1 MKFKQV
7 LAGLLVGAMVVTS
20 APVSGLGALSA
31 LAAAD
36 EEDSRATLDAPSISV
51 TAPADGKTPADAV
64 SLDHTTSP
72 QIFEDVAADS
82 ATLTTEN
89 LTVTKETVTSENGEE
104 EIQAFSGKITAAN
117 DGTNNSKFDISG
129 NNTQVVIK
137 LKIKPNK
144 ITGKTWLIGKMDN
157 QYGIQIDGDKKQI
170 NFYSENPLVSGEQWT
185 QWPDIHYSFTDDFWG
200 QWHEIVAVYTG
211 SKMQLFVDGNAGEL
225 TSGRPESATW
235 KADSNSVF
243 TLGYNVAKEASLTS
257 PYSGQFAD
265 VEMYTYDGTDTIGE
279 NAAYADI
286 NTALAK
292 MTKIFDLNAQA
303 EDENAAPNY
312 TVESTN
318 WTSDGESVDTF
329 EEDGVYD
336 LEVVLK
342 AKDGYKFTEDNKP
355 TDISLGEDETIGL
368 KTAEVSKDGTTM
380 TLICRF
386 GGSDV
391 KYEPLDSEVLT
402 GHADSEETVEENSGA
417 QGKAELAVDG
427 DEDTYWHSQYSAG
440 LGGNNVVLGN
450 DDTKQNK
457 NNNYYIDLGEGE
469 TTYTVSQVTYVPRT
483 KDGLVTGNGYI
494 TKCNVYTSSD
504 TEAEDSEKEWTLAG
518 TGEWTYTDANVKR
531 SVVFDKVAK
540 GVTSIKIEVLGTEGE
555 AGNNKFI
562 NAAEFG
568 VVGAEETEIG
578 EGSVLGKPDITVTA
592 PVKDAEPEDAKTDEN
607 WGYEANS
614 EWTGKDGVAVTKF
627 EAGQEYTLTLKL
639 TATDSNTFDK
649 TSIPETIHVG
659 DEKVDVEASKVTISP
674 DGKTMTLIFTFSV
687 PADAVQYAKL
697 TGLTGEADSEELTGE
712 PNGNGPIVKALDGK
726 TDTYWHTNWKD
737 DTAPKAATDGTKLTG
752 NNNYV
757 ITLAKPSTVTAVTYV
772 PRNGYERSSGKV
784 NNGAIEQCNVYVT
797 TDGTTW
803 KPAGTI
809 GESNAW
815 SYVNQGAAGADQNF
829 VEKTVTFDK
838 AYADVTKVKIEAIKT
853 AGPQPNEFINA
864 AEFGVIGKEDEGAP
878 TVSAARKALA
888 EALEA
893 AKAVE
898 AEEKYT
904 AESYATYKA
913 ALATANAITEA
924 STDEEVQ
931 AAADELKDAID
942 NLEKKPEVPDEDK
955 TEITA
960 PTISYTA
967 PEAGEYAKAAT
978 VGTTAEAAHHETVAD
993 QAEKP
998 ATLEKADSSVETTVA
1013 YDTGVWGFTGR
1024 LIAPVAGTNNDKFD
1038 ISGTTPMAMRL
1049 KVKLPSNSNNVQLIG
1064 KMDYQY
1070 GVQVNGS
1077 TKKVILYCCDTNSEW
1092 PEVSYSFDDTFWDTW
1107 HDILVVYTGTG
1118 MQLYVDGNAA
1128 TPTSGRPNAAAGYT
1142 VTWKSYNTSV
1152 FGIGYNAQ
1160 KTIDK
1165 TENGVILKT
1174 LDQIGG
1180 KVADIQLYSGTDYTN
1195 GLTKDYEAVSNILD
1209 TVTPNVNI
1217 TVTPYDVKTTWA
1229 AGDEVLAG
1237 GAKFASGTSYTA
1249 TTVFTAHEGFT
1260 FAENSKPSVAGAT
1273 VTVSDDGKTMTV
1285 TKTFEKT
1292 AEVTCSC
1299 ALSEITGVEDQTVA
1313 LDVADSKSVKLEPK
1327 ATATPCRVD
1336 GHNGTVVY
1344 TYAVKTAGNT
1354 GATVTTDGTVTVTA
1368 AGTAKIT
1375 VTATLSREG
1384 EESIV
1389 KTKDV
1394 TLTVTSDKASAVEK
1408 NELQNMVN
1416 DVADKLEDEE
1426 NYTAES
1432 YEELKKAVAEA
1443 NKLLKDSKAS
1453 KDQIKAAKDAIETAK
1468 NGLVTKRAAAKKKLG
1483 DLLDE
1488 VAKLDKN
1495 LYTVESYNAMVVA
1508 DEEAVAAYN
1517 KADATE
1523 EELTKVYNAL
1533 TKAQDKLVFKLD
1545 QAKNE
1550 AAKALEAAKAI
1561 YEAGQ
1566 KDYDDASWT
1575 AFGNAYNALKNADE
1589 KANAATLTT
1598 LIKALTKAQGALTV
1612 KKDETP
1618 KPVEEVKLDAPAVKA
1633 VKAKAAKGGVTV
1645 TVTIEPVKDAASYDV
1660 YRVVKGK
1667 ATKVGTTAAGK
1678 TAVTDTTA
1686 IRGASY
1692 YAVAVSADG
1701 KTVSKA
1707 GAAVAVKLAKAPKI
1721 KKASAGTKTVKL
1733 TWKKAKGTKVVVYR
1747 STKKNSGYKKVATS
1761 KKGVASLVNKKL
1773 KAGKTYYY
1781 KIATVKGKTVSAM
1794 SKAKRVKTK
1803 K

>member
-36 EEDSRATLDAPSISV
+36 EEDSRAILDAPSISV
-51 TAPADGKTPADAV
+51 TAPADGETPANAV

-72 QIFEDVAADS
+72 QVFEDAADDPV
-82 ATLTTEN
+82 TLTSSN
-89 LTVTKETVTSENGEE
+89 LTVTKEKDDNDED
-104 EIQAFSGKITAAN
+104 IQAFSGQITAE
-117 DGTNNSKFDISG
+117 NSNVVGGKFDITG
-129 NNTQVVIK
+129 TTPAVIK
-137 LKIKPNK
+137 FRMKADKVSD
-144 ITGKTWLIGKMDN
+144 TTWLVGKMDK
-157 QYGIQIDGDKKQI
+157 QYGIQIATD
-170 NFYSENPLVSGEQWT
+170 NLAFYSRNNGDL
-185 QWPDIHYSFTDDFWG
+185 WPEADYTITDDFWG
-200 QWHEIVAVYTG
+200 KWHEIVAVYTG
-211 SKMQLFVDGNAGEL
+211 NRLKLFVDGKEGTLRND
-225 TSGRPESATW
+225 RPETAAWISYSDCPFTIGYNTEKKNGSASKNPYEGKFADMSVYSGGDAISASAT
-235 KADSNSVF
+235 
-243 TLGYNVAKEASLTS
+243 
-257 PYSGQFAD
+257 
-265 VEMYTYDGTDTIGE
+265 YD
-279 NAAYADI
+279 DI
-286 NTALAK
+286 NKNLAN
-292 MTKIFDLNAQA
+292 MTKIFDVNAQA

-402 GHADSEETVEENSGA
+402 GHADSEETTGEFNGT

-427 DEDTYWHSQYSAG
+427 DEDTYWHSQYSTG

-697 TGLTGEADSEELTGE
+697 TGLTGAADSEELEHDGKGE
-712 PNGNGPIVKALDGK
+712 DGAIGNALDGEIS
-726 TDTYWHTNWKD
+726 TYWHTNWSD
-737 DTAPKAATDGTKLTG
+737 DSKTKVTYADGKLTG
-752 NNNYV
+752 NNTYT
-757 ITLAKPSTVTAVTYV
+757 ITLEKPATVTAFTYM
-772 PRNGYERSSGKV
+772 PRNHYDKSG
-784 NNGAIEQCNVYVT
+784 NIANGAIMEGKVYVQT
-797 TDGTTW
+797 KGSTKW
-803 KPAGTI
+803 IEAGTI
-809 GESNAW
+809 SGWTYPNKGT
-815 SYVNQGAAGADQNF
+815 NGADENF
-829 VEKTVTFDK
+829 KEKTVTFAQ
-838 AYADVTKVKIEAIKT
+838 AYAGVTKVKVKATQT
-853 AGPQPNEFINA
+853 AGAEANKYINA

-931 AAADELKDAID
+931 AAADALQDAI
-942 NLEKKPEVPDEDK
+942 NKLKKKPEVPDEDK
-955 TEITA
+955 TEITV
-960 PTISYTA
+960 PTVSYTA

-998 ATLEKADSSVETTVA
+998 AALEKADSSVETTVA

-1165 TENGVILKT
+1165 TENGVTLKT

-1394 TLTVTSDKASAVEK
+1394 TLTVTSNKASAVEK

-1488 VAKLDKN
+1488 VAKLDKS

-1561 YEAGQ
+1561 YDAGQ
-1566 KDYDDASWT
+1566 KDYDDASWK
-1575 AFGNAYNALKNADE
+1575 AFSDAYNALKNADE
-1589 KANAATLTT
+1589 KTDAAALTT
-1598 LIKALTKAQGALTV
+1598 LIKALSKAQAALTV
-1612 KKDETP
+1612 KKAETP
-1618 KPVEEVKLDAPAVKA
+1618 KPEVKLAAPAVKT

-1645 TVTIEPVKDAASYDV
+1645 TVTVEPVKDAAAYDV

-1667 ATKVGTTAAGK
+1667 AVKVGTTAAGK
-1678 TAVTDTTA
+1678 TVVTDTTA

-1701 KTVSKA
+1701 RTVSKA
-1707 GAAVAVKLAKAPKI
+1707 GAAVAVQLAKAPKI
-1721 KKASAGTKTVKL
+1721 KKASAGSKSVKL

-1747 STKKNSGYKKVATS
+1747 STKKNSGYKKAATS
-1761 KKGVASLVNKKL
+1761 RKGAASLVNKKV

-1794 SKAKRVKTK
+1794 SKAKKVKIK

>member
-36 EEDSRATLDAPSISV
+36 EEDSRAILDAPSISV

-494 TKCNVYTSSD
+494 TKCNIYTSSD

-697 TGLTGEADSEELTGE
+697 TGLTGAADSEELTGE

-784 NNGAIEQCNVYVT
+784 NNGAIEQCNVYVRT
-797 TDGTTW
+797 VGTTW
-803 KPAGTI
+803 KLAGTI

-864 AEFGVIGKEDEGAP
+864 AEFGVIGKGD
-878 TVSAARKALA
+878 
-888 EALEA
+888 
-893 AKAVE
+893 
-898 AEEKYT
+898 
-904 AESYATYKA
+904 
-913 ALATANAITEA
+913 
-924 STDEEVQ
+924 
-931 AAADELKDAID
+931 
-942 NLEKKPEVPDEDK
+942 
-955 TEITA
+955 
-960 PTISYTA
+960 
-967 PEAGEYAKAAT
+967 
-978 VGTTAEAAHHETVAD
+978 GT
-993 QAEKP
+993 P
-998 ATLEKADSSVETTVA
+998 
-1013 YDTGVWGFTGR
+1013 G
-1024 LIAPVAGTNNDKFD
+1024 
-1038 ISGTTPMAMRL
+1038 
-1049 KVKLPSNSNNVQLIG
+1049 
-1064 KMDYQY
+1064 
-1070 GVQVNGS
+1070 
-1077 TKKVILYCCDTNSEW
+1077 
-1092 PEVSYSFDDTFWDTW
+1092 
-1107 HDILVVYTGTG
+1107 
-1118 MQLYVDGNAA
+1118 
-1128 TPTSGRPNAAAGYT
+1128 
-1142 VTWKSYNTSV
+1142 
-1152 FGIGYNAQ
+1152 
-1160 KTIDK
+1160 
-1165 TENGVILKT
+1165 
-1174 LDQIGG
+1174 
-1180 KVADIQLYSGTDYTN
+1180 
-1195 GLTKDYEAVSNILD
+1195 
-1209 TVTPNVNI
+1209 
-1217 TVTPYDVKTTWA
+1217 
-1229 AGDEVLAG
+1229 
-1237 GAKFASGTSYTA
+1237 
-1249 TTVFTAHEGFT
+1249 
-1260 FAENSKPSVAGAT
+1260 
-1273 VTVSDDGKTMTV
+1273 
-1285 TKTFEKT
+1285 
-1292 AEVTCSC
+1292 EVTCSC
-1299 ALSEITGVEDQTVA
+1299 ALSEITGVQDQTVA

-1327 ATATPCRVD
+1327 ATATTCRVD
-1336 GHNGTVVY
+1336 GHDGTVVY
-1344 TYAVKTAGNT
+1344 TYAVKSAGNT
-1354 GATVTTDGTVTVTA
+1354 GATVTTDGKVTVND
-1368 AGTAKIT
+1368 AGTAVIT
-1375 VTATLSREG
+1375 VTATLSRKG
-1384 EESIV
+1384 EEALV

-1394 TLTVTSDKASAVEK
+1394 TLTVTSNKASAAEK
-1408 NELQNMVN
+1408 NELKNMV
-1416 DVADKLEDEE
+1416 DSVAAQIADED

-1432 YEELKKAVAEA
+1432 YQKLKTAVAEA
-1443 NKLLKDSKAS
+1443 NRLISSGSAS
-1453 KDQIKAAKDAIETAK
+1453 KEQI
-1468 NGLVTKRAAAKKKLG
+1468 AAAKQ
-1483 DLLDE
+1483 
-1488 VAKLDKN
+1488 AI
-1495 LYTVESYNAMVVA
+1495 
-1508 DEEAVAAYN
+1508 
-1517 KADATE
+1517 ADA
-1523 EELTKVYNAL
+1523 KG
-1533 TKAQDKLVFKLD
+1533 KLVLKSD
-1545 QAKNE
+1545 ADAKAE
-1550 AAKALEAAKAI
+1550 AAKALEAAKAT

-1566 KDYDDASWT
+1566 KDYDDASWK
-1575 AFGNAYNALKNADE
+1575 AFGDAYNALKNADA
-1589 KANAATLTT
+1589 KAEAATLKALTA
-1598 LIKALTKAQGALTV
+1598 ALTKAQGALTV
-1612 KKDETP
+1612 KKTETP
-1618 KPVEEVKLDAPAVKA
+1618 KPAEEVKLDAPAVKE
-1633 VKAKAAKGGVTV
+1633 VKAKAAKGGVTITV
-1645 TVTIEPVKDAASYDV
+1645 TVEPVKDAAAYDV

-1667 ATKVGTTAAGK
+1667 AARVGTTAAGK
-1678 TAVTDTTA
+1678 TVVTDTTA

-1721 KKASAGTKTVKL
+1721 KKATAGSRNAKL

-1794 SKAKRVKTK
+1794 SKAKRVKIK

>member
-51 TAPADGKTPADAV
+51 TAPADGETPANAV

-72 QIFEDVAADS
+72 QVFEDAADDPV
-82 ATLTTEN
+82 TLTSSN
-89 LTVTKETVTSENGEE
+89 LTVTKEKDDNDED
-104 EIQAFSGKITAAN
+104 IQAFSGQITAE
-117 DGTNNSKFDISG
+117 NSDVVGGKFDITG
-129 NNTQVVIK
+129 TTPAVIK
-137 LKIKPNK
+137 FRMKADKVSD
-144 ITGKTWLIGKMDN
+144 TTWLVGKMDK
-157 QYGIQIDGDKKQI
+157 QYGIQIATD
-170 NFYSENPLVSGEQWT
+170 NLAFYSRNNGDL
-185 QWPDIHYSFTDDFWG
+185 WPEADYTFTDDFWG
-200 QWHEIVAVYTG
+200 KWHEIVAVYTG
-211 SKMQLFVDGNAGEL
+211 NRLKLFVDGKEGTLRND
-225 TSGRPESATW
+225 RPETAAWISYSDCPFTIGYNTEKKNGSASKNPYEGKFADMSVYSGGDAISASAT
-235 KADSNSVF
+235 
-243 TLGYNVAKEASLTS
+243 
-257 PYSGQFAD
+257 
-265 VEMYTYDGTDTIGE
+265 YD
-279 NAAYADI
+279 DI
-286 NTALAK
+286 NKNLAN
-292 MTKIFDLNAQA
+292 MTKIFDVNAQA

-318 WTSDGESVDTF
+318 WRSDGESVDTF

-380 TLICRF
+380 TLTCRF
-386 GGSDV
+386 GESDV
-391 KYEPLDSEVLT
+391 KYEPLESDLLT

-457 NNNYYIDLGEGE
+457 NNNYYINLGDGE
-469 TTYTVSQVTYVPRT
+469 TTYTVSEVTYVPRT

-504 TEAEDSEKEWTLAG
+504 TETEDSEKEWTLAG

-540 GVTSIKIEVLGTEGE
+540 GVTSIKIVVLGTEGE
-555 AGNNKFI
+555 AGNTNKFI

-659 DEKVDVEASKVTISP
+659 DEEVDVEASKVTISP

-697 TGLTGEADSEELTGE
+697 TGLTGAADSEELTGE
-712 PNGNGPIVKALDGK
+712 PDGNGPIAKALDGK

-942 NLEKKPEVPDEDK
+942 KLKKKPEVPDEDK

-960 PTISYTA
+960 PTVSYTA

-1077 TKKVILYCCDTNSEW
+1077 TKKVILYCCDTNNGW

-1165 TENGVILKT
+1165 TENGVTLKT

-1237 GAKFASGTSYTA
+1237 DAKFDSATTYTA
-1249 TTVFTAHEGFT
+1249 TTVFTAHEGFAFT
-1260 FAENSKPSVAGAT
+1260 ENSKPSVDGAT

-1292 AEVTCSC
+1292 AEVTCDC
-1299 ALSEITGVEDQTVA
+1299 ALSEITGVEDQTVE
-1313 LDVADSKSVKLEPK
+1313 LHVADSKSVKLDPK

-1344 TYAVKTAGNT
+1344 TYAVEPGKT
-1354 GATVTTDGTVTVTA
+1354 GATVTSDGTVTVTA

-1375 VTATLSREG
+1375 VTATLARG
-1384 EESIV
+1384 EDADAIV
-1389 KTKDV
+1389 QTKVV
-1394 TLTVTSDKASAVEK
+1394 TLTVISDKASAVEK

-1589 KANAATLTT
+1589 KADAATLTT

-1721 KKASAGTKTVKL
+1721 KKASAGTKSVKL

>member
-36 EEDSRATLDAPSISV
+36 EEDSRAILDAPSISV
-51 TAPADGKTPADAV
+51 TAPADGETPANAV

-72 QIFEDVAADS
+72 QVFEDAADDPV
-82 ATLTTEN
+82 TLTSSN
-89 LTVTKETVTSENGEE
+89 LTVTKEKDDNDED
-104 EIQAFSGKITAAN
+104 IQAFSGQITAE
-117 DGTNNSKFDISG
+117 NSNVVGGKFDITG
-129 NNTQVVIK
+129 TTPAVIK
-137 LKIKPNK
+137 FRMKADKVSD
-144 ITGKTWLIGKMDN
+144 TTWLVGKMDK
-157 QYGIQIDGDKKQI
+157 QYGIQIAEDNLAFYSRNDGD
-170 NFYSENPLVSGEQWT
+170 
-185 QWPDIHYSFTDDFWG
+185 QWPEAYYTITDDFWG
-200 QWHEIVAVYTG
+200 KWHEIVAVYTG
-211 SKMQLFVDGNAGEL
+211 NRLKLFVDGKEGTLRN
-225 TSGRPESATW
+225 GRPETAAWISYSDCPFTIGYNTEKKNGSASKNPYEGKFADMSVYSGGDAISASAT
-235 KADSNSVF
+235 
-243 TLGYNVAKEASLTS
+243 
-257 PYSGQFAD
+257 
-265 VEMYTYDGTDTIGE
+265 YD
-279 NAAYADI
+279 DI
-286 NTALAK
+286 NKNLAN
-292 MTKIFDLNAQA
+292 MTKIFDVNAQA

-312 TVESTN
+312 TIESTK
-318 WTSDGESVDTF
+318 WTSDGNTVDSF
-329 EEDGVYD
+329 AEGGVYD

-355 TDISLGEDETIGL
+355 TDISLGGDETIGL

-380 TLICRF
+380 TLTCRF
-386 GGSDV
+386 GESDAE
-391 KYEPLDSEVLT
+391 YEPLESDLLT

-504 TEAEDSEKEWTLAG
+504 TEAEDSEKKWTLAG
-518 TGEWTYTDANVKR
+518 NGEWTYTDANVKR

-555 AGNNKFI
+555 AGNTNKFI

-614 EWTGKDGVAVTKF
+614 EWTDKDGVAVTKF

-687 PADAVQYAKL
+687 PADEVQYAKL
-697 TGLTGEADSEELTGE
+697 TGLTGAADSEELEHDGKGE
-712 PNGNGPIVKALDGK
+712 DGAIGNALDGEIS
-726 TDTYWHTNWKD
+726 TYWHTNWSD
-737 DTAPKAATDGTKLTG
+737 DSKTKVTYADGKLTG
-752 NNNYV
+752 NNTYTV
-757 ITLAKPSTVTAVTYV
+757 TLEKPATVTAFTYM
-772 PRNGYERSSGKV
+772 PRNHYDKSG
-784 NNGAIEQCNVYVT
+784 NIANGAIMEGKVYVQT
-797 TDGTTW
+797 KGSTEW
-803 KPAGTI
+803 IEAGTI
-809 GESNAW
+809 SGWTYPNKGT
-815 SYVNQGAAGADQNF
+815 NGADENF
-829 VEKTVTFDK
+829 KEKTVTFAQ
-838 AYADVTKVKIEAIKT
+838 AYAGVTKVKVKATQT
-853 AGPQPNEFINA
+853 AGAEANKYINA
-864 AEFGVIGKEDEGAP
+864 AEFGVIGKEDAETPVESEG
-878 TVSAARKALA
+878 RKALT

-898 AEEKYT
+898 EADKY
-904 AESYATYKA
+904 
-913 ALATANAITEA
+913 TEA
-924 STDEEVQ
+924 SYAKYVTALAKANELKDDQDATEDELK
-931 AAADELKDAID
+931 AAADALKDAID
-942 NLEKKPEVPDEDK
+942 KLKRKPDEDK

-960 PTISYTA
+960 PTVSYTA

-998 ATLEKADSSVETTVA
+998 AALEKADSSVETTVA

-1077 TKKVILYCCDTNSEW
+1077 TKKVILYCCDTNSGW

-1165 TENGVILKT
+1165 TENGVTLKT

-1237 GAKFASGTSYTA
+1237 DAKFDSATTYTA

-1260 FAENSKPSVAGAT
+1260 FTENSKPSVDGAT
-1273 VTVSDDGKTMTV
+1273 VTISSDGKTMTV
-1285 TKTFEKT
+1285 TKTFGTTE
-1292 AEVTCSC
+1292 EITCSC
-1299 ALSEITGVEDQTVA
+1299 ALSEITGVQDQEVA
-1313 LDVADSKSVKLEPK
+1313 LDVADSKTVKLDPK

-1336 GHNGTVVY
+1336 GHDGKVVY
-1344 TYAVKTAGNT
+1344 TYAVKDAGKT
-1354 GATVTTDGTVTVTA
+1354 GATVTTDGTVTVKD
-1368 AGTAKIT
+1368 AGTAVII
-1375 VTATLSREG
+1375 VTATLSRKGKEAL
-1384 EESIV
+1384 V
-1389 KTKDV
+1389 KIKEV
-1394 TLTVTSDKASAVEK
+1394 KLNVTSNKASAAEK
-1408 NELQNMVN
+1408 KQLQDEVN
-1416 DVADKLEDEE
+1416 SVAGQIEDKD

-1432 YEELKKAVAEA
+1432 YQKLQDAVDAA
-1443 NKLLKDSKAS
+1443 NRLLNSGTAS
-1453 KDQIKAAKDAIETAK
+1453 KKQIADAKAAIAAAK
-1468 NGLVTKRAAAKKKLG
+1468 SGLLTKRAAAKKKLG

-1488 VAKLDKN
+1488 VVKLDKK
-1495 LYTVESYNAMVVA
+1495 LYTAESYNAMVDA
-1508 DEEAVAAYN
+1508 DEAAVKAYN

-1523 EELTKVYNAL
+1523 EELTKAYNAL
-1533 TKAQDKLVFKLD
+1533 KAAQDKLVFKLE
-1545 QAKNE
+1545 QAKKE

-1561 YEAGQ
+1561 YDAGQ
-1566 KDYDDASWT
+1566 KDYDDASWK
-1575 AFGNAYNALKNADE
+1575 AFGDAYNALKNADE
-1589 KANAATLTT
+1589 KADAAALTT
-1598 LIKALTKAQGALTV
+1598 LIGALSKAQGALTV
-1612 KKDETP
+1612 KKAETP
-1618 KPVEEVKLDAPAVKA
+1618 KPEVKLAAPAVKE

-1645 TVTIEPVKDAASYDV
+1645 TVTVEPVKDAAAYDV

-1667 ATKVGTTAAGK
+1667 AAKVGTTAAGK